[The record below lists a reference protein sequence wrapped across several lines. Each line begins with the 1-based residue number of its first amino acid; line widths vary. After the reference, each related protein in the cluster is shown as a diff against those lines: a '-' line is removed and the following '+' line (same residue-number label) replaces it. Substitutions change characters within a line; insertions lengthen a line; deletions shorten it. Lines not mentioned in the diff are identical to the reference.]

1 MFPGISKI
9 KRNQEKEMGRQISVK
24 CSGPK
29 SKTIKSLTVIY
40 LKMDLECIYF
50 SI

>member
-9 KRNQEKEMGRQISVK
+9 KRHQQKEIGRQISVK

-29 SKTIKSLTVIY
+29 SRTIKSLTVIY
-40 LKMDLECIYF
+40 LKDGLRMYLF
-50 SI
+50 